1 MKRILSF
8 ALALIMVLS
17 IFSAVSF
24 AASAPAKVTGVK
36 VTSVTADSAKVSWKA
51 VSKASGYVIYKYIK
65 SSNKYVKLAT
75 VTGTAKT
82 IKNLKEETKYTVCVS
97 AYKKASGKT
106 TIGKKSELV
115 SFTTKSD
122 SFATKKL
129 FYNYLRKN
137 FTLATSSG
145 FPTETNSDSVF
156 SAKIFDFDGDGK
168 LEMVTF
174 TVSKTP
180 CELTVS
186 YYEIKN
192 GKVSL
197 INKLKNICYTAGMGE
212 WRIQQCSYLKGKKI
226 FIENYLYDDLYGSNW
241 YYIIIAVKNGK
252 LKILKNYEAYIY
264 RDTFLSENVSG
275 KNFSSYSSFSS
286 AVSKAGFKKHT
297 PNEYNECNG
306 HSHGFEKTSDI
317 SKGHLYAFSARE
329 NDSTSKCTLFVD
341 KTNLKSHMK

>member
-1 MKRILSF
+1 MKRILTF

-51 VSKASGYVIYKYIK
+51 VSKASGYIIYKYIK
-65 SSNKYVKLAT
+65 NSNKYVKLAT

-115 SFTTKSD
+115 SFTTKSE

-129 FYNYLRKN
+129 FYNYIRKN

-145 FPTETNSDSVF
+145 FPTETKSGSII
-156 SAKIFDFDGDGK
+156 SAKIFDFDSDKK

-174 TVSKTP
+174 SIFSGN
-180 CELTVS
+180 LTVS
-186 YYEIKN
+186 YFEVNN
-192 GKVSL
+192 GKVKL
-197 INKLKNICYTAGMGE
+197 VNKLQDFIYLGGGFNWDNQECAF
-212 WRIQQCSYLKGKKI
+212 LKGSKI
-226 FIENYLYDDLYGSNW
+226 LIMDSFVGGNMFKNKGIVLS
-241 YYIIIAVKNGK
+241 VKNGK
-252 LKILKNYEAYIY
+252 LKKTKEFIEHANHGYMEYSEA
-264 RDTFLSENVSG
+264 VSG
-275 KNFSSYSSFSS
+275 KEYELSDSGMNEFYND
-286 AVSKAGFKKHT
+286 VKKAGFKNHDHK
-297 PNEYNECNG
+297 
-306 HSHGFEKTSDI
+306 FEKASDI
-317 SKGHLYAFSARE
+317 SKDHIYAFAVH
-329 NDSTSKCTLFVD
+329 DYSKTECTLFVD
-341 KTNLKSHMK
+341 RTNLKSHMK